1 MHSLTIQIVQVSN
14 SNPLLGVYAAL
25 QQSGSLALLVVNKS
39 PLGAQTVAFS
49 IAGFATGSIRAAVY
63 TYGKA
68 QDTASSDSTFCSLG
82 VTSPSIRYTFQPYS
96 ITVLVISA
104 ASP

>member
-1 MHSLTIQIVQVSN
+1 MQVSN
-14 SNPLLGVYAAL
+14 SNPLLGVYAAV

-49 IAGFATGSIRAAVY
+49 IAGFATGTRTAVY

-68 QDTASSDSTFCSLG
+68 QDTASSDFIRCSLG
-82 VTSPSIRYTFQPYS
+82 ASASFSYTFQPYS
-96 ITVLVISA
+96 ITVLVINSQA
-104 ASP
+104 QG

>member
-1 MHSLTIQIVQVSN
+1 MQVSN
-14 SNPLLGVYAAL
+14 SNPLLGVYAAV

-49 IAGFATGSIRAAVY
+49 IAGFATGIRAAVY

-68 QDTASSDSTFCSLG
+68 QDTASTDSTFCSLG
-82 VTSPSIRYTFQPYS
+82 ATSPSFRYTFQPYS
-96 ITVLVISA
+96 ITVLVINSQA
-104 ASP
+104 QG